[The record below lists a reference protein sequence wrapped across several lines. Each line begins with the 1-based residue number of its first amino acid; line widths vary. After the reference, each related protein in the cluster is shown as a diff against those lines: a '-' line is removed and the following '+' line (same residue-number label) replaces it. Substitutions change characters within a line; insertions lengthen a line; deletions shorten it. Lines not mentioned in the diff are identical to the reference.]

1 MDFIKI
7 CGVTV
12 LSLVL
17 TWVLKQR
24 DNKFAS
30 LVTIFTVI
38 SISIYTITAL
48 IPIIELTQ
56 NISLSTR
63 DGSKV
68 IGILLKASG
77 IQMFAQ
83 IFTALCNESGERS
96 LATIIERAA
105 DVAILSLSIPL
116 LQDVFKTVSELL
128 NNT

>member
-17 TWVLKQR
+17 IWVLKQR

-30 LVTIFTVI
+30 LVTVFTAI
-38 SISIYTITAL
+38 TISIYTITAL
-48 IPIIELTQ
+48 IPIIELSQTVSSS
-56 NISLSTR
+56 IG
-63 DGSKV
+63 DGNKV
-68 IGILLKASG
+68 IDILLKASG
-77 IQMFAQ
+77 IQVIAQ
-83 IFTALCNESGERS
+83 IFTVLCNESGERS

-105 DVAILSLSIPL
+105 DVAILSLSVPL

-128 NNT
+128 NNA